1 MLLGTKNSKQTQE
14 IEQQVPK
21 RGVPFGKVAWGV
33 SEKTMMGWRVG
44 RGAFNNRFLT
54 RAHKAESLVV

>member
-21 RGVPFGKVAWGV
+21 RGVPFGKNVQINPD
-33 SEKTMMGWRVG
+33 EKYECSPNCHVMIYFT
-44 RGAFNNRFLT
+44 
-54 RAHKAESLVV
+54 